1 MNNSAKIKSLVT
13 IVIFLLITNVAM
25 LIFFLVVSKP
35 ADKRQK
41 NHEPNGMYNSLQND
55 VGFNKDQ
62 LDQYQALRKVQRDKA
77 RPMFSALRTSKKD
90 FYYLMYSST
99 TSDSLINAYADSI
112 GQRQKNL
119 DMQMFSYFKSIRN
132 ICKPEQLPKF
142 DSSITRE
149 IGWMVGGRPGGN
161 TQRHTK

>member
-13 IVIFLLITNVAM
+13 IVIFLLMTNVAM
-25 LIFFLVVSKP
+25 LIFFLVSKP
-35 ADKRQK
+35 AEKRQK
-41 NHEPNGMYNSLQND
+41 NREPNGMYNSLQND

-90 FYYLMYSST
+90 FYYLMYSSSN
-99 TSDSLINAYADSI
+99 SDSVINAYADSI
-112 GQRQKNL
+112 GQKQKNL

-132 ICKPEQLPKF
+132 LCKPEQLPKF
-142 DSSITRE
+142 DSSITKE
-149 IGWMVGGRPGGN
+149 IGWMLGSRPGGN
-161 TQRHTK
+161 PQGHKK